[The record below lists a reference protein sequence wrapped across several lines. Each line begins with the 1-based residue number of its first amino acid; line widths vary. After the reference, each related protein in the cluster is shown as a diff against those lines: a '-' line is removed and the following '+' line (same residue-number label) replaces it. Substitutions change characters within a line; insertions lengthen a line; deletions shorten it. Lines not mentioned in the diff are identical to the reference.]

1 MPYAF
6 QATAFVL
13 LWNSGFIGAEYGL
26 PYAGA
31 LTLLFWRY
39 LALSMIMAVWV
50 LGRGQPLR
58 LPRATTVRA
67 LGTGVL
73 AHSVWLGCALG
84 SIQAGVPAGIVALV
98 AALQP
103 LMTGALSGVVT
114 GEHTTPRQWLGLATG
129 FVGVAVAVAS
139 RARADDATPL
149 FAYFLPFGSVIAITI
164 ASLWQRVGAQR
175 GITPPMATL
184 LLYQSI
190 GSTFALTGPA
200 LLLEG
205 LTTEWTLPFLAALGW
220 VTVMVSL
227 GAYAMMWHLLERVDA
242 TRVASLFY
250 CGPPVTMVMAWIAFG
265 DIVTT
270 TDMVALLI
278 TATGVMLVQW
288 PQRGV
293 GS

>member
-13 LWNSGFIGAEYGL
+13 LWNSGFIGAEFGL

-39 LALSMIMAVWV
+39 LALSIIMTVWV
-50 LGRGQPLR
+50 IGCGQPLR
-58 LPRATTVRA
+58 LPRATSVRA

-98 AALQP
+98 VALQP

-114 GEHTTPRQWLGLATG
+114 GEHTTPRQWLGLGTG
-129 FVGVAVAVAS
+129 FLGVAVAVAS
-139 RARADDATPL
+139 RARADDAAPL
-149 FAYFLPFGSVIAITI
+149 LAYFLPFGSVIAITI
-164 ASLWQRVGAQR
+164 ASLWQRASAQR

-190 GSTFALTGPA
+190 GSTVALAGPA
-200 LLLEG
+200 LFLEG
-205 LTTEWTLPFLAALGW
+205 LATQWTLGFVAALGW
-220 VTVMVSL
+220 VTIMVSL
-227 GAYAMMWHLLERVDA
+227 GAYALMWQLLERVDA

-265 DIVTT
+265 DTVTA
-270 TDMVALLI
+270 TDIFALFI
-278 TATGVMLVQW
+278 TAAGIALVQW
-288 PQRGV
+288 PQEKTGR
-293 GS
+293 